1 MTAVRNDPSPSEGA
15 TDLELLST
23 PGAAGEARRHVHG
36 LLSGNGCTEDDLGV
50 VVLLASELVTNAV
63 RHGAAPIVLRLQ
75 HWGAKVRVEVRDGGG
90 AFRSASAGNWD
101 LTAEGGR
108 GLALVEALATSWGST
123 GPADMPIGKAVWFE
137 VARDAR

>member
-1 MTAVRNDPSPSEGA
+1 MRNGPSSSDGA
-15 TDLELLST
+15 TDLHLLAT
-23 PGAAGEARRHVHG
+23 PRAASQARRHVHG
-36 LLSGNGCTEDDLGV
+36 LLSSNGCTEDDLAV

-75 HWGAKVRVEVRDGGG
+75 HWGASVRVEVRDAGD
-90 AFRSASAGNWD
+90 AFRPASAGGWD

-123 GPADMPIGKAVWFE
+123 VRADMPIGKTVWFE
-137 VARDAR
+137 IVRDAS

>member
-1 MTAVRNDPSPSEGA
+1 M
-15 TDLELLST
+15 
-23 PGAAGEARRHVHG
+23 HG
-36 LLSGNGCTEDDLGV
+36 LLSSNGCTEDDVGV

-75 HWGAKVRVEVRDGGG
+75 HWGANVRVEVRDGGDT
-90 AFRSASAGNWD
+90 FRPASVASWD

-123 GPADMPIGKAVWFE
+123 VPADMPIGKAVWFE
-137 VARDAR
+137 VARDAP